1 MIRIFG
7 EVTKVRKFTNGDI
20 EIDFHHEEQITEYRY
35 SADPGRLGNFPKD
48 LAETLASTL
57 DSSIC
62 IEIFFQNDGLP
73 SHIELEQCDED
84 DDVEDD
90 DVEDD
95 DVEDDDVEDDDV
107 EDDDVE
113 DE

>member
-1 MIRIFG
+1 LTTSIFG
-7 EVTKVRKFTNGDI
+7 EVIRVRKFTNGDI

-73 SHIELEQCDED
+73 SHIELEQCEDEEYDEDESDDEYED
-84 DDVEDD
+84 DDENT
-90 DVEDD
+90 EF
-95 DVEDDDVEDDDV
+95 
-107 EDDDVE
+107 
-113 DE
+113 

>member
-1 MIRIFG
+1 LASSIFS
-7 EVTKVRKFTNGDI
+7 EVIKVRKFTNGDI

-73 SHIELEQCDED
+73 SHIELEQCEDVDED
-84 DDVEDD
+84 EDEESDD
-90 DVEDD
+90 DTEF
-95 DVEDDDVEDDDV
+95 
-107 EDDDVE
+107 
-113 DE
+113 

>member
-1 MIRIFG
+1 MTTSIFG
-7 EVTKVRKFTNGDI
+7 EVIRVRKFTNGDI

-73 SHIELEQCDED
+73 SHIELEQCDDED
-84 DDVEDD
+84 DDDDDDDEDD
-90 DVEDD
+90 DDESDEDT
-95 DVEDDDVEDDDV
+95 EF
-107 EDDDVE
+107 
-113 DE
+113 

>member
-1 MIRIFG
+1 MTTSIFG
-7 EVTKVRKFTNGDI
+7 EVIRVRKFTNGDI

-73 SHIELEQCDED
+73 SHIELEQCDDEEYD
-84 DDVEDD
+84 
-90 DVEDD
+90 
-95 DVEDDDVEDDDV
+95 
-107 EDDDVE
+107 E
-113 DE
+113 DESDEDESDEDESDEDESDENTEF

>member
-1 MIRIFG
+1 LTTSIFG
-7 EVTKVRKFTNGDI
+7 EVIRVRKFTNGDI

-35 SADPGRLGNFPKD
+35 SANPGRLGNFPKD

-73 SHIELEQCDED
+73 SHIELEQCDDDDEEEEDEEED
-84 DDVEDD
+84 DEEEDD
-90 DVEDD
+90 ESGIQNFRF
-95 DVEDDDVEDDDV
+95 
-107 EDDDVE
+107 
-113 DE
+113 

>member
-1 MIRIFG
+1 MTTSIFG
-7 EVTKVRKFTNGDI
+7 EVIRVRKFTNGDI

-73 SHIELEQCDED
+73 SHIELEQCDDED
-84 DDVEDD
+84 DDEEDEEDDEDD
-90 DVEDD
+90 D
-95 DVEDDDVEDDDV
+95 
-107 EDDDVE
+107 E
-113 DE
+113 DESDEDTEF